1 MKKPTNPTVSF
12 TCRLRVDVM
21 ELIRNLALQGKIS
34 QAAIIT
40 NALECM
46 VNNHTNEIPHNA
58 LAELKMQ
65 ILEKD
70 QLINKL
76 VSNQTELIRQND
88 QGQQLLASFTLI
100 GEGAKLLE
108 QGKKKQNKKGREVE
122 RTKGSP
128 TSKKKNKNKKG
139 KKNKR

>member
-88 QGQQLLASFTLI
+88 QGQQHQ
-100 GEGAKLLE
+100 
-108 QGKKKQNKKGREVE
+108 QGSNSRHRYLQYQI
-122 RTKGSP
+122 
-128 TSKKKNKNKKG
+128 SKRSIVG
-139 KKNKR
+139 PIKRSI